1 MRYRVTGKQESSK
14 MCFVC
19 GKKNAAGVKASFY
32 ETDKD
37 ELIAVF
43 RPGQEH
49 QSYPGRLHGGI
60 AAAILDETI
69 GRNIN
74 MGRDEDVWG
83 VTLEFSIKYKKPIPL
98 EEDIKVVT
106 RLTEEN
112 RRMFKGEGEIV
123 LPDGSIAATG
133 KGRYLKLPIGKIA
146 DFDLEENEW
155 KIIDSPDDPDHIEV

>member
-1 MRYRVTGKQESSK
+1 MRYKVTGKQESSK
-14 MCFVC
+14 MCFIC
-19 GKKNAAGVKASFY
+19 GKKNDFGLKASFY
-32 ETDKD
+32 ETDKN

-43 RPGQEH
+43 KPKEEH

-74 MGRDEDVWG
+74 MGRGEDVWG

-98 EEDIKVVT
+98 EEEIKVVT

-112 RRMFKGEGEIV
+112 KRMFKGEGEVI
-123 LPDGSIAATG
+123 LSDGTTAATG
-133 KGRYLKLPIGKIA
+133 KGNTSNFL
-146 DFDLEENEW
+146 
-155 KIIDSPDDPDHIEV
+155 